1 VRGDRCCAEAY
12 SASAASRWMR
22 PGVRLRRSQALLP
35 EGRTSAIRGG
45 GVGVD
50 RVVRQASPAT
60 AGTGRVASPAHEGT
74 GRHPSRSS
82 GTRPVTRPSSP
93 VGIGPPRFDE
103 VYREHAAR
111 VYRFCLSQVRDP
123 AEAEDIAAEV
133 FVSALSAYER
143 TRPDAGDMQPWLL
156 RIARN
161 EIIDRERRRQ
171 RRSLVL
177 ARFFSGGSEMDPT
190 VNVEAQVLLRDELK
204 RVLDVMKQLSARDR
218 LLIGLRLAADL
229 PYAEIGAVVGISE
242 HAATVATRR
251 AVKRLRICLGG
262 EG

>member
-1 VRGDRCCAEAY
+1 MGIVQRRVHEAATWEDATRAGPQRGLSLLA
-12 SASAASRWMR
+12 
-22 PGVRLRRSQALLP
+22 PGGP
-35 EGRTSAIRGG
+35 
-45 GVGVD
+45 
-50 RVVRQASPAT
+50 
-60 AGTGRVASPAHEGT
+60 
-74 GRHPSRSS
+74 HPSGSPDA
-82 GTRPVTRPSSP
+82 GPVTRPSLP
-93 VGIGPPRFDE
+93 VEIGAPSFDE

-123 AEAEDIAAEV
+123 AEAEDVAAEV

-143 TRPDAGDMQPWLL
+143 TRPDAEDVQPWLL

-190 VNVEAQVLLRDELK
+190 VNVEAQVLIRDELK

-218 LLIGLRLAADL
+218 LLVGLRLAADL

-251 AVKRLRICLGG
+251 AVQRLRTSLGG
-262 EG
+262 DG